1 MRITG
6 FFVNNFGIFSG
17 GGADLSKGLT
27 VIHGEN
33 ESGKTTLMNFFR
45 RILFPR
51 EKGARFRGNTYDPV
65 LGGNHGG
72 TARIRMEDGRQY
84 LLTLDG
90 TRNTIAPVEGGVP
103 DDLSP
108 DFFSISREVYENVFA
123 MGLAEMQSL
132 QPINSSGVTSRFF
145 AAGAGLG
152 SASLPK
158 LLSSLEAGANEL
170 YRPGANARSASA
182 VNRLL
187 AALEETDS
195 GIRNLRELDGEWRQ
209 KKKDLLALE
218 RSMEEKKKKL
228 ASLNAR
234 LSELELLEKGRAAWK
249 AVREAEERLGELEG
263 LHPFPGNGLARLE
276 RLKDEKER
284 LQRAIEGTQEDIRR
298 KKEERSELGSDPLL
312 RCLEC
317 KEEIK
322 NLDHESERFR
332 SALSRRALLEKETGA
347 AERIF
352 LQNLENLCPWWTGKD
367 LDSADV
373 SAEAIAFAREK
384 AARKAQLEKRKGEE
398 EKSLAQWNRLL
409 EDRRSE
415 ASSLDR
421 ELSKVEVRAWR
432 ALDRWK
438 LITHVR
444 DVFGEL
450 RDEESELAKLED
462 ARKNLAR
469 ERTAAA
475 EQEPDAPGKLVA
487 GISAV
492 LLAVSGGAAYQ
503 WHLTSDRVWSIG
515 GAALLCAS
523 ALAFIAHRDQE
534 RRHKQNWSWWKRRV
548 EEMDVRM
555 EETMVLLD
563 DQIERILK
571 LQARME
577 DLTAKLG
584 IKVPGSDSDVDA
596 LLEEG
601 EKDNAANER
610 FAMLTERSRQI
621 GAVVSRMD
629 TEAASMEWEIER
641 IDGELQDLVSEW
653 EKWVSLHGFD
663 RSLAPGDME
672 AMVPRILQLRSE
684 KNGLDARKGEMNEIG
699 EYIGSVRK
707 RIGALSTVFADG
719 GMAPP
724 ESPDESAIRSLAD
737 ILGRASAKKGEISA
751 LEREI
756 QSLCTILER
765 QRSDSEAVDRRT
777 EELFSSA
784 GADGEESFRELA
796 MLWEERE
803 RLQSAK
809 HQEQKVLGS
818 LFGQG
823 DGMFRAQEILA
834 GLPVEECR
842 KEMDSLNASSLL
854 LEKEIEALAVSRGRA
869 ALQAEQ
875 IASDERL
882 GDLLFTRKSMETKLD
897 GYLGEWLSAVL
908 ARHFLEAARERHE
921 RERQPEVICLAGK
934 YLALMTEGRYTLL
947 SRGGEKGFSV
957 LLESSGPSRERKEE
971 EKWSSGLA
979 DQVYLSM
986 RLALASLWGR
996 KSEPLPLILDDL
1008 LVRFDE
1014 GRQRGAAEAVLE
1026 AAGENQVLLFTC
1038 QKNTLH
1044 IFRSLAEE
1052 KGLSPDRLS
1061 FQGIRRGTFL
1071 PA

>member
-6 FFVNNFGIFSG
+6 FFVNTFGIFSG

-51 EKGARFRGNTYDPV
+51 EKGARFRGNSYDPV
-65 LGGNHGG
+65 QGGNHGG
-72 TARIRMEDGRQY
+72 TARVRMKDGRQY
-84 LLTLDG
+84 VLTLDG
-90 TRNTIAPVEGGVP
+90 TRNTIAPVEGGIS
-103 DDLSP
+103 DDLPP

-123 MGLAEMQSL
+123 MGLVEMQSL

-145 AAGAGLG
+145 SAGAGLG

-158 LLSSLEAGANEL
+158 LLSSLETAANEL
-170 YRPGANARSASA
+170 YRPGGSARSASA

-195 GIRNLRELDGEWRQ
+195 GIRSLREMDCEWRQ

-218 RSMEEKKKKL
+218 RSMEEKKKAL
-228 ASLNAR
+228 AAVNAR

-249 AVREAEERLGELEG
+249 AIREAEGRLGELEG
-263 LHPFPGNGLARLE
+263 LHPFPGNGIARME
-276 RLKDEKER
+276 RLKEEKER
-284 LQRAIEGTQEDIRR
+284 LQRAIEGTRDDIRQ
-298 KKEERSELGSDPLL
+298 KEEEKSGLESDPLL

-317 KEEIK
+317 QEEIK
-322 NLDHESERFR
+322 ALDHESERFR
-332 SALSRRALLEKETGA
+332 SAFSRRALLEKETCA

-352 LQNLENLCPWWTGKD
+352 LQNLENLCPWWTGDD

-373 SAEAIAFAREK
+373 SAEAIAFSRET

-469 ERTAAA
+469 ERTEAA
-475 EQEPDAPGKLVA
+475 EQEPDAPGRLVA

-555 EETMVLLD
+555 EETVVLLD
-563 DQIERILK
+563 DQNERILK

-577 DLTAKLG
+577 DLAAKLG
-584 IKVPGSDSDVDA
+584 IKVPGSDSEVDA

-610 FAMLTERSRQI
+610 FALLTERSRQM
-621 GAVVSRMD
+621 GAVLSRMD
-629 TEAASMEWEIER
+629 TEAASMEWEMER
-641 IDGELQDLVSEW
+641 IDGELQELLSEW
-653 EKWVSLHGFD
+653 EQWLPCHGFD

-672 AMVPRILQLRSE
+672 GMVPRILQLRSE
-684 KNGLDARKGEMNEIG
+684 KNGLDARKGEMYDLG
-699 EYIGSVRK
+699 EYIASVRK
-707 RIGALSTVFADG
+707 RIGDLSPVFADG
-719 GMAPP
+719 GMTPP
-724 ESPDESAIRSLAD
+724 EFPDESAIRSLAD
-737 ILGRASAKKGEISA
+737 ILGRSAAKKGEISA
-751 LEREI
+751 IERDI
-756 QSLCTILER
+756 QSLRTILER
-765 QRSDSEAVDRRT
+765 QRSDSDEAGRRT
-777 EELFSSA
+777 AELFSSA

-796 MLWEERE
+796 KLWEERE
-803 RLQSAK
+803 RMQSAK
-809 HQEQKVLGS
+809 LQEQKVLGS
-818 LFGQG
+818 LFGQD
-823 DGMFRAQEILA
+823 DGMLRAQEVLA
-834 GLPVEECR
+834 GLSVEEFR
-842 KEMDSLNASSLL
+842 KEMDSLKASSLL

-882 GDLLFTRKSMETKLD
+882 GDLLFTRKGMETKLD
-897 GYLGEWLSAVL
+897 GYIGEWLSAVL

-1014 GRQRGAAEAVLE
+1014 RRQRGAAQALLE

-1038 QKNTLH
+1038 QKNTLN
-1044 IFRSLAEE
+1044 IFRSLAGE
-1052 KGLSPDRLS
+1052 KSLSQDRIS

-1071 PA
+1071 PT